1 MTARMCS
8 APARDALS
16 GVRHGSRDDETA
28 SLALCLGAGALAS
41 RLAWRGLGGGR
52 GLSYNLL
59 RLRHMLRLTTDK

>member
-28 SLALCLGAGALAS
+28 SLALCAWALGPSPHASPGVAWAGAG
-41 RLAWRGLGGGR
+41 G
-52 GLSYNLL
+52 
-59 RLRHMLRLTTDK
+59 

>member
-41 RLAWRGLGGGR
+41 RLASPHAWRGLGGGR
-52 GLSYNLL
+52 GLSL
-59 RLRHMLRLTTDK
+59 

>member
-52 GLSYNLL
+52 GLSL
-59 RLRHMLRLTTDK
+59 